1 MIKIQELEKY
11 FGDEQ
16 ILKKINLEVKKGD
29 IFGLVGKSGVGKS
42 TLLRCINQLESYDS
56 GSLRING
63 REVKELKNR
72 DLREYRK
79 NVGIIFQQFSLAER
93 YTVYEN
99 IALPMKCWNYK
110 PKQIKDKVEELLRV
124 IGLEEK
130 RDAKPRSLSG
140 GQKQRVAIA
149 RALTLNPSI
158 LLCDEAT
165 SALDPNTTK
174 AILQL
179 LKKINQDLG
188 VTIVIVTHEMS
199 VVREICNRVAVLD
212 KNGIADV
219 GKVEDVFMNQ
229 CSALVELLG
238 GTKKYSID
246 DEKQVVKIFYSSNK
260 MEKNIISKM
269 GIETGVAFE
278 MLSANM
284 QDYATGIFGEFDIC
298 LKREDK
304 DKILD
309 FLNRNHIIWED
320 IQ

>member
-56 GSLRING
+56 GSLRVNG

-99 IALPMKCWNYK
+99 IAIPMKCWNYK

-158 LLCDEAT
+158 LLCD
-165 SALDPNTTK
+165 K
-174 AILQL
+174 R
-179 LKKINQDLG
+179 
-188 VTIVIVTHEMS
+188 VTEVS
-199 VVREICNRVAVLD
+199 
-212 KNGIADV
+212 
-219 GKVEDVFMNQ
+219 
-229 CSALVELLG
+229 
-238 GTKKYSID
+238 
-246 DEKQVVKIFYSSNK
+246 
-260 MEKNIISKM
+260 
-269 GIETGVAFE
+269 
-278 MLSANM
+278 
-284 QDYATGIFGEFDIC
+284 
-298 LKREDK
+298 
-304 DKILD
+304 
-309 FLNRNHIIWED
+309 
-320 IQ
+320 